1 MQGPRRLRR
10 GRYARRVAGL
20 GMGQTGT
27 HVSRLRTLRLEHL
40 EVRNLLA
47 AISYSSSTQR
57 ITIDGSHGD
66 DFVRVS
72 FVSDELIQVLW
83 ETSSES
89 RKEFFPRDAVSSI
102 LFRGNAGDDEFEN
115 LTTRASVAYG
125 GMGNDQLFGG
135 SGDDELYG
143 EEGQDRLEGGGG
155 DDLLV
160 GGDGDDEL
168 RGGDGDDRL
177 IGEWG
182 HDRMYGGDGN
192 DRLEGGDGED
202 RLYGEGGNDLIFGG
216 RGIDRIFGGAGDDE
230 LRGGDQD
237 DRLYGNG
244 GHDRLFGD
252 AGFDYLYGEAGD
264 DHLYGGSGDDRL
276 IGGTGADELY
286 GEEGRDTIY
295 GEDGEDRLVGDD
307 GDDRLYGGGGADWI
321 EGGRGNDRMYGGS
334 DSDFLSGDAGED
346 RLYGEDGDDT
356 LDSGSEDDKVYGGP
370 GRDRIHGGP
379 GRDRLYGEQGDDWID
394 AGPDDDTVF
403 GGDGDDWLELGPGND
418 KGYGGPGDDWIR
430 GGDGEDDLRGETG
443 HDILHGGAGK
453 DVLRGSD
460 QRDLLIGGPDVDR
473 IDGGNDD
480 DILIGGT
487 TSYDHDEAKLRA
499 VLMVW
504 RASETYDHRIMTLED
519 ATRETWLR
527 SGYTVHDDLAVDQLF
542 GEGGQDWYFLTGV
555 LPGVLHLVPELP
567 SEDHDHDHDH
577 DLTPHTMGSE
587 EPDLHGMAG
596 GHNHAAGI
604 WTIPPDAALLSETAT
619 VFTVTQ
625 NLDQLT
631 LESGEAIHTLL
642 PHAEYRAELRTHAGM
657 LGLVDLRKITH
668 RAVASGAWSEPATW
682 QDGQLPTE
690 GANVQIPAEVTVTV
704 DETFSDRLETI
715 RVDGTLRFSPT
726 DDSELRVDTMVVLP
740 TGTLEM
746 GTAAEPIAGEVTAR
760 LVFADSGPIDR
771 VWDPLELSRGLIMHG
786 RWEMHGEERTS
797 HVPLA
802 VAPSAG
808 EDVLQLA
815 TVPKN
820 WRVGDTIVVSGT
832 DENREDHE
840 VREILAVDWQA
851 QTVTVAPLR
860 FTRSV
865 PQEGLQVHVA
875 HLTRNVELTSESSL
889 IRRRGHV
896 MVMHTDQADLHYGQF
911 VQLGRTNK
919 LLELNDAVINADGS
933 LKTGTGTNPRGR
945 YPLHFHRSGV
955 VNDGRPAVT
964 RGIVYRDSPGWGM
977 SVHSSFVD
985 VLDSVAFQTAGAGF
999 VTEAGD
1005 EIGTF
1010 RNNISIFSIGSGE
1023 SITNRS
1029 ALQDFAHEGVGFW
1042 FQGSGVVVEQN
1053 IASGHAGRG
1062 FLFYHRGLE
1071 EADLGQQREFLSAN
1085 LSLPTIANGR
1095 TTVPVSDVP
1104 IRDFRNNIAY
1114 DNFEGLNLRYHLQV
1128 ATHRERGVIDGLL
1141 LWNNRTGIRVY
1152 YSKQLDLKNV
1162 QVLRTLNSLNG
1173 FGIAHHES
1181 SFDVRYEQVR
1191 VEGYFVGIV
1200 APRYG
1205 DNQFVGG
1212 LLRNARNIQIAS
1224 AVGQRNLLLDNIVFA
1239 TVPSFNTSVHID
1251 LVNTFSSTSLT
1262 TLAQDRI
1269 ILNGGRYNNARL
1281 YYYQQAGSGI
1291 PFPQAA
1297 PEIPPE
1303 YIGLTNAQLWER
1315 YGVAVGG
1322 AVAYGPDGQFIDLI
1336 LGFVNN

>member
-1 MQGPRRLRR
+1 
-10 GRYARRVAGL
+10 
-20 GMGQTGT
+20 
-27 HVSRLRTLRLEHL
+27 
-40 EVRNLLA
+40 VRDLLA
-47 AISYSSSTQR
+47 SISYSSSTQR
-57 ITIDGSHGD
+57 ITIDGSGGD

-72 FVSDELIQVLW
+72 FVSDESLQVLL
-83 ETSSES
+83 ETPTES
-89 RKEFFPRDAVSSI
+89 RKEFFAREAVSSI

-115 LTTRASVAYG
+115 LTTRMSVAYG
-125 GMGNDQLFGG
+125 GTGNDQLFGG
-135 SGDDELYG
+135 SNDDELYG

-168 RGGDGDDRL
+168 RGGDEDDRL

-182 HDRMYGGDGN
+182 HDRMYGGEGN

-202 RLYGEGGNDLIFGG
+202 RLYGDGGDDLVIGG

-237 DRLYGNG
+237 DRLYGND

-252 AGFDYLYGEAGD
+252 SGFDYLYGEAGD
-264 DHLYGGSGDDRL
+264 DRLYGGSGDDRL
-276 IGGTGADELY
+276 AGGSGADELY
-286 GEEGRDTIY
+286 GEEGRDTVY
-295 GEDGEDRLVGDD
+295 GEDGDDRLVGDD
-307 GDDRLYGGGGADWI
+307 GDDRLYGGGGVDRI

-334 DSDFLSGDAGED
+334 DNDFLSGDAGED

-356 LDSGSEDDKVYGGP
+356 LDGGSEDDKGYGGQ
-370 GRDRIHGGP
+370 GRDRIDGGT
-379 GRDRLYGEQGDDWID
+379 GRDRLYGEQGDDRID
-394 AGPDDDTVF
+394 AGPDDDTVY
-403 GGDGDDWLELGPGND
+403 GGDGDDLLELGPGND
-418 KGYGGPGDDWIR
+418 KGYGGPGEDWIR
-430 GGDGEDDLRGETG
+430 GSEGVDELRGETG
-443 HDILHGGAGK
+443 HDILHGGSGA

-460 QRDLLIGGPDVDR
+460 QRDLLIGGPDADLM
-473 IDGGNDD
+473 GGDNDD

-487 TSYDHDEAKLRA
+487 TSYDDDEAKLRA
-499 VLMVW
+499 VLTLW
-504 RASETYDHRIMTLED
+504 RASETYEQRIMMLED
-519 ATRETWLR
+519 VTRATWLR

-542 GEGGQDWYFLTGV
+542 GDGDRDWYFLTGV

-567 SEDHDHDHDH
+567 SDHHEHGS
-577 DLTPHTMGSE
+577 TPHATGSQG
-587 EPDLHGMAG
+587 PDPQGMAG
-596 GHNHAAGI
+596 GHDHSTGI
-604 WTIPPDAALLSETAT
+604 WTIPPDATRLPETAT

-631 LESGEAIHTLL
+631 LESGEELHTLL
-642 PHAEYRAELRTHAGM
+642 PHAQYRAELRAHAGM
-657 LGLVDLRKITH
+657 LGLVDLRKVTH
-668 RAVASGAWSEPATW
+668 RAVASGAWSDSATW
-682 QDGQLPTE
+682 QDGQIPAE
-690 GANVQIPAEVTVTV
+690 GANVQIPAEITVTV
-704 DETFSDRLETI
+704 DEAFSDRLKTM

-726 DDSELRVDTMVVLP
+726 HDSELRVDTMVVLP
-740 TGTLEM
+740 TGTLHM

-786 RWEMHGEERTS
+786 SWELHGEERTS

-802 VAPSAG
+802 VAPSAD
-808 EDVLQLA
+808 ESVLRLA

-820 WRVGDTIVVSGT
+820 WRVGDTIVVNGT

-840 VREILAVDWQA
+840 VREILAIDLQA
-851 QTVTVAPLR
+851 RTITIAPLR
-860 FTRSV
+860 FTHGV
-865 PQEGLQVHVA
+865 PQDGLQVHVA

-896 MVMHTDQADLHYGQF
+896 MVMHTDQAELQYGQF
-911 VQLGRTNK
+911 VRLGRTNK

-945 YPLHFHRSGV
+945 YPLHFHRTGV
-955 VNDGRPAVT
+955 VNDGSPAVT

-1029 ALQDFAHEGVGFW
+1029 SLQDFAHEGVGFW

-1071 EADLGQQREFLSAN
+1071 EADLGKQREFLSAN
-1085 LSLPTIANGR
+1085 LSIPAIANGR

-1104 IRDFRNNIAY
+1104 IRNFRNNIAY
-1114 DNFEGLNLRYHLQV
+1114 DNFEGINLRYHLQV
-1128 ATHRERGVIDGLL
+1128 ATHQERGVIDGLL

-1162 QVLRTLNSLNG
+1162 QVLRASNSLNG

-1181 SFDVRYEQVR
+1181 SYDLRYEQVR

-1205 DNQFVGG
+1205 DIQFVGG
-1212 LLRNARNIQIAS
+1212 LLRNARNVQIDS
-1224 AVGQRNLLLDNIVFA
+1224 AIGQRNLLLDNVLFA
-1239 TVPSFNTSVHID
+1239 TVPNFNTSVHID
-1251 LVNTFSSTSLT
+1251 LVGAFSSSSLT

-1281 YYYQQAGSGI
+1281 YYYQQSGSVI
-1291 PFPQAA
+1291 PFPQTASG
-1297 PEIPPE
+1297 IPPE
-1303 YIGLTNAQLWER
+1303 YFGLTNTQLWER
-1315 YGVAVGG
+1315 YGVATGG
-1322 AVAYGPDGQFIDLI
+1322 AVAYGPDGRFIDLI
-1336 LGFVNN
+1336 LGFVDN